1 MSASFF
7 RKGINLFLIRM
18 FTSKINHS
26 MKALLF
32 LMLLTLLGST
42 GCTQTIKNKKS
53 TMYLRP
59 LTKEEERVIIHK
71 GTEAPFTGKYNNFF
85 EKGTYVCKQC
95 GAELYNSSSKFKSDC
110 GWPSFDDEIP
120 GAIIHKPD
128 PDGQRTEIEC
138 ANCGAHLGH
147 IFIGE
152 GLTPKDTRHCVNS
165 ISIEFIPA
173 TTKKEATSDTA
184 IFAGGCF
191 WGVEYY
197 MKKAPGVRSVEVGY
211 IGGHTKNPTYREV
224 CTHTTGHAEAAR
236 IVFDPSKTSFEKL
249 ARLFFEIHDPTQLNQ
264 QGPDKGDQYRT
275 EVFYLNMEQKATTD
289 KLIGLLKQKGFKVV
303 TKVTPATTFWK
314 AEDYH
319 QDYYA
324 KENGTPYCHF
334 YTKRF

>member
-1 MSASFF
+1 
-7 RKGINLFLIRM
+7 
-18 FTSKINHS
+18 
-26 MKALLF
+26 MKTLLF
-32 LMLLTLLGST
+32 VILTTLICT
-42 GCTQTIKNKKS
+42 AGCTQTIPNKKAA
-53 TMYLRP
+53 MYYRP
-59 LTKEEERVIIHK
+59 LTKEEARVILHK

-95 GAELYNSSSKFKSDC
+95 GAPLYNSSAKFKSDC

-120 GAIIHKPD
+120 GAIIHVPD
-128 PDGQRTEIEC
+128 ADGQRTEIEC

-147 IFIGE
+147 IFTGE
-152 GLTPKDTRHCVNS
+152 GYTPKDIRHCVNS
-165 ISIEFIPA
+165 VSIQFIPA
-173 TTKKEATSDTA
+173 IAKKESLTDTA

-197 MKKAPGVRSVEVGY
+197 MKKATGVLTCEVGY
-211 IGGHTKNPTYREV
+211 IGGHTLNPTYREV

-236 IVFDPSKTSFEKL
+236 IVFDPTKTTFEKL

-264 QGPDKGDQYRT
+264 QGPDKGDQYRS
-275 EVFYLNMEQKATTD
+275 EVFYLNMEQKAITE
-289 KLIGLLKQKGFKVV
+289 KLIGLLKQKGYKVV

>member
-1 MSASFF
+1 MF
-7 RKGINLFLIRM
+7 INKNTQNM
-18 FTSKINHS
+18 KI
-26 MKALLF
+26 LLF
-32 LMLLTLLGST
+32 ILLTTLITVT
-42 GCTQTIKNKKS
+42 GCTQTVQNKKS
-53 TMYLRP
+53 AMYYRP

-95 GAELYNSSSKFKSDC
+95 GASLYNSTSKFKSDC

-152 GLTPKDTRHCVNS
+152 GLTAKNTRHCVNS
-165 ISIEFIPA
+165 VSIEFIPA
-173 TTKKEATSDTA
+173 TAKKESLTDTA

-197 MKKAPGVRSVEVGY
+197 MKKAPGVLTCEVGY
-211 IGGHTKNPTYREV
+211 IGGHTSNPTYREV

-236 IVFDPSKTSFEKL
+236 IVFNPAKTSYEQL
-249 ARLFFEIHDPTQLNQ
+249 AKLFFEIHDPTQLDQ

-275 EVFYLNMEQKATTD
+275 EVFYLNMEQKAITE
-289 KLIGLLKQKGFKVV
+289 KLIGLLKKKGFKVV
-303 TKVTPATTFWK
+303 TRVTPATTFWK